1 MTGLTKI
8 TKEQLVD
15 YVAEVGEFE
24 KEHRKYSSFYC
35 WSTHLITEQDVKVLA
50 EEGVDASDFLGV
62 LVTLNGMWDDS
73 YGTEWDDPEFSKMEE
88 YEELVP
94 EQIIPA
100 HTVKKQRTEKF
111 DYKWGQ

>member
-1 MTGLTKI
+1 MTELTKI

-50 EEGVDASDFLGV
+50 EEGVDASDFLSV
-62 LVTLNGMWDDS
+62 CVILNGYWSECD
-73 YGTEWDDPEFSKMEE
+73 GCEWESMDFYKVEE
-88 YEELVP
+88 YQELVP
-94 EQIIPA
+94 EQIVPA
-100 HTVKKQRTEKF
+100 HYVTKQKTEAF
-111 DYKWGQ
+111 DYKWE